1 MSILYGDLQNTSFPN
16 SLDTFTTYLN
26 ITSTDAPIVQQYF
39 AAVQA
44 SNFTLAQ
51 QLFNT
56 IPNGSQKILT
66 AQKLNQFNDCLV
78 ALERFYSDDVQDY
91 IAQKQTEWT
100 DTIEQFSYQ
109 GVYDPST
116 QYYLNNYVTYTQ
128 AGVTNL
134 YIATAQPQIGTLPT
148 NPSYWRVLTIRGQ
161 TGVSG
166 TGVSFTGT
174 WVNTQA
180 YVANDCVTY
189 SGALW
194 NCVENNTAQVPY
206 QGSNYWQLVYQSGL
220 TVYPVSAAPPPTPED
235 GTLWFQILS

>member
-1 MSILYGDLQNTSFPN
+1 MSITNPDLSLELFPDQQ
-16 SLDTFTTYLN
+16 DTFPTFLD
-26 ITSTDAPIVQQYF
+26 ITPSDGPIVRSYF
-39 AAVQA
+39 NAIQA
-44 SNFTLAQ
+44 GNQALATQ
-51 QLFNT
+51 IFNT
-56 IPNGSQKILT
+56 IPSASQKILT
-66 AQKLNQFNDCLV
+66 AQGLNKFSQCLV
-78 ALERFYSDDVQDY
+78 ALERFYGDQIEPY
-91 IAQKQTEWT
+91 IATKQTEWT
-100 DTIEQFSYQ
+100 DTINQFSWQ
-109 GVYDPST
+109 GVYDPAT

-161 TGVSG
+161 AGVSG

-194 NCVENNTAQVPY
+194 NCVVNNTAQVPY

-220 TVYPVSAAPPPTPED
+220 TVYPVSAAPPATPED